1 MQDPERM
8 LHCLPE
14 AKGEL
19 PNGSVG
25 ELQIPLFSAENSKQ
39 RLEKRMKVCY
49 DYINT
54 LIHESNNDLRKE

>member
-1 MQDPERM
+1 MQDPKRM

-25 ELQIPLFSAENSKQ
+25 ELQIPLIK
-39 RLEKRMKVCY
+39 
-49 DYINT
+49 
-54 LIHESNNDLRKE
+54 